1 MMMTSAEAL
10 VVVARC
16 EAQLRWVEREL
27 TARPGSASWER
38 KRSYWSSKA
47 DAAREALASIRTRE
61 ARRAV
66 P

>member
-27 TARPGSASWER
+27 TARPGSESWAR
-38 KRSYWSSKA
+38 QRSYWASKV
-47 DAAREALASIRTRE
+47 DAARRALASIRARE
-61 ARRAV
+61 ARRAG